1 MSYEGGNKCNETA
14 KFSLQVQINCNPN
27 LSKTTYALDKESLKS
42 PCDPKVIMNSPHACP
57 VMSTGPLSKFMTK
70 HAYWIGA
77 PLILI
82 GGYLAFAGG
91 RFPGVTI
98 AIFSTLTVFL
108 AQLFAIF
115 VFVLPNFSPSW
126 TVPVVGF
133 VCLGMGLGMGYGA
146 AKWPKIGVVIMGTS
160 LGCLLGF
167 LIYWA
172 FLESAVATNTARV
185 ITILGVA
192 LVTAV
197 LYFTLFDH
205 MVIVTSAIFGAYI
218 FIRVSI
224 FLVPNNFIFM
234 IGLHSVHGWLR
245 G

>member
-1 MSYEGGNKCNETA
+1 
-14 KFSLQVQINCNPN
+14 
-27 LSKTTYALDKESLKS
+27 
-42 PCDPKVIMNSPHACP
+42 MNSPHACP

-70 HAYWIGA
+70 NAYFIGL

-82 GGYLAFAGG
+82 GGYLAFVGG

-115 VFVLPNFSPSW
+115 LFVLPNFSPSW

-172 FLESAVATNTARV
+172 FLESSVATNTARF

-205 MVIVTSAIFGAYI
+205 MVIITSAIFGAYI

-224 FLVPNNFIFM
+224 SLPP
-234 IGLHSVHGWLR
+234 
-245 G
+245 